1 MKTGQWILAMLA
13 VTGLAAAQDNKPTS
27 KVVDVK
33 YRDPDRIARL
43 VYVPGVQG
51 RADNEF
57 HVIVVT
63 GPAQAV
69 SDYEAMVKR
78 FDVPAPNIELRAYL
92 VSGSAKEGVHHWWM
106 QRLTSVALIPL
117 TIWFVVSILSL
128 PTFDHV
134 AVIAWMSQTYTALF
148 LILLVLVVTW
158 HSQLGVRVVVEDYVH
173 GGSKTLVLVL
183 LTFIHAMVAVA
194 GVFAVLKVAFG
205 GAA

>member
-1 MKTGQWILAMLA
+1 MSLRSPLG
-13 VTGLAAAQDNKPTS
+13 
-27 KVVDVK
+27 KV
-33 YRDPDRIARL
+33 L
-43 VYVPGVQG
+43 G
-51 RADNEF
+51 
-57 HVIVVT
+57 
-63 GPAQAV
+63 
-69 SDYEAMVKR
+69 
-78 FDVPAPNIELRAYL
+78 
-92 VSGSAKEGVHHWWM
+92 SGSAKEGVHHWWM